1 MKIITVN
8 RKAYHDYEILDK
20 LEAGMVLTG
29 SEVKSIREGR
39 VNLKDS
45 YIDIRGG
52 EAYLINSH
60 ISPYPNA
67 TYNNHEPERERK
79 ILLHK
84 KEIRKLEQ
92 KVKNKGVSIIPLK
105 MYFTPKGYIKLEIGI
120 AKGKRSYEK
129 KQKIKERDIIRD
141 MDRELKRFKR

>member
-84 KEIRKLEQ
+84 REIRKLEQ

-105 MYFTPKGYIKLEIGI
+105 MYFNPKGYIKLEIGI